1 MRLSREYRHEAAEKT
16 KPFIGTL
23 IVIALIYTIIIAI
36 INISFTEKQMV
47 GDVEMEVA
55 NTPIAFLIYFVA
67 GQFALSWMYINKK
80 VDEDVKPEVKDLF
93 IGFKDYKRGFI
104 ANLLMDIYLTLWALI
119 TLGIG
124 AIIKS
129 YSYAMTYFLLRE
141 DSSLG
146 ANEAITLS
154 RKLMDGKKWK
164 LFCLDFSYI
173 GWHLLSVLTL
183 GILSLWV
190 TPRVNEA
197 RYLFMKDVYEEAGYH
212 VSIEHSVYVEP
223 TPVIEE

>member
-1 MRLSREYRHEAAEKT
+1 
-16 KPFIGTL
+16 
-23 IVIALIYTIIIAI
+23 
-36 INISFTEKQMV
+36 MV